1 MFLPVRTGAYTTIN
15 LTLFIL
21 LTTTATHTQALAVTH
36 MQLPA
41 IQWETSNSPNNWG
54 DPQAT
59 AGGTLNLPLLTAPST
74 LRRSG
79 PGTPEPATHILNDL
93 QLPLMWHNP
102 ASNDWIPLLAS
113 HWHMDKSH
121 HRIYFR
127 LDKDARWSDGVTVT
141 TRDIEFTLSFFDNP
155 ANQTP
160 WQRQEINEHLIGIEV
175 FSATDFALH
184 SRQPLSPA
192 QIDKLIDFRPM
203 AAHFFTNDLRWPGQF
218 NWRPEPTTGPYVIS
232 DIAEGEQLTLSRL
245 EDWWGNA
252 HWQFHKRF
260 NVSKVI
266 YQTRHS
272 NRSYI
277 EAFTQGDMDALPV
290 NNDHNLESV
299 TARQL
304 INSARIRQIESLRPG
319 TIKESTPQKSTDQK
333 SIITDPTRNITRGL
347 LINRK
352 ALQTATDNPVKVWY
366 NNPAADDNIKSA
378 LAKQPNLPATR
389 LQLTTRAQLIKRLK
403 HAQFALAWIEIQPA
417 PDDINE
423 WIKTTLQDNSST
435 NTEDWEFQAQPST
448 PSRHRYL
455 TWNWVQTPASP
466 AAIPDPLD
474 PLNATT
480 GGLFWI
486 DREIRTDTLS
496 GDKPQPET
504 EAIHADANSEPAA
517 EGDQVQ

>member
-1 MFLPVRTGAYTTIN
+1 MFLPARTYACKTIN
-15 LTLFIL
+15 LTIFIL
-21 LTTTATHTQALAVTH
+21 LATTATHAQALSFAH
-36 MQLPA
+36 IQPPA
-41 IQWETSNSPNNWG
+41 IEWETTISQDSWG

-59 AGGTLNLPLLTAPST
+59 TGGTLSLPLLTAAST

-93 QLPLMWHNP
+93 QLPLMGRNP
-102 ASNDWIPLLAS
+102 VSNDWLPLLAS
-113 HWHMDKSH
+113 HWHVDNAH
-121 HRIYFR
+121 QRIYFR
-127 LDKDARWSDGVTVT
+127 LDKDARWSDGTPVT

-155 ANQTP
+155 ANRTP
-160 WQRQEINEHLIGIEV
+160 WQRQEINERLIGVEI
-175 FSATDFALH
+175 FSATDFAFH
-184 SRQPLSPA
+184 SGQPLSPE
-192 QIDKLIDFRPM
+192 QIDNLIDFRPM
-203 AAHFFTNDLRWPGQF
+203 AAHFFTSDLRWPGQF

-232 DIAEGEQLTLSRL
+232 DIVEGEQLTLSRL
-245 EDWWGNA
+245 EDWWGDS

-290 NNDHNLESV
+290 NSDHNLEST

-304 INSARIRQIESLRPG
+304 ISSTRIRQIESLQPG
-319 TIKESTPQKSTDQK
+319 TIRESTPRKNTDQQ
-333 SIITDPTRNITRGL
+333 SATTTRNIARGL
-347 LINRK
+347 LINRRV
-352 ALQTATDNPVKVWY
+352 LQTATTTGDPVDVWY
-366 NNPAADDNIKSA
+366 NNPTADDDIKSA
-378 LAKQPNLPATR
+378 LAKHPNLPATR
-389 LQLTTRAQLIKRLK
+389 LQLTTRTQFIKRLK

-435 NTEDWEFQAQPST
+435 NTEDREFLAQPLT
-448 PSRHRYL
+448 PARHRYL
-455 TWNWVQTPASP
+455 TWNWVMTPASP

-486 DREIRTDTLS
+486 DRAIRTDTLS
-496 GDKPQPET
+496 GDEPQPEAEVVNT
-504 EAIHADANSEPAA
+504 HSSNEPAA
-517 EGDQVQ
+517 KNDQAQ